1 MTSELVLLIT
11 LALASYRLWRILGK
25 DSWPPSVWFRQRLG
39 AEAFAGGGTANRTGS
54 RPWWKQE
61 ALELIE
67 CPWCMG
73 FWIAGA
79 VVANLWP
86 WDTLAELAVA
96 WLAVSCLVGL
106 IGARLDD

>member
-25 DSWPPSVWFRQRLG
+25 DSITEPIRAHLDRSARENTRWAVWM
-39 AEAFAGGGTANRTGS
+39 AD
-54 RPWWKQE
+54 
-61 ALELIE
+61 LIE
-67 CPWCMG
+67 CPWCLG